1 MENTTKELY
10 KIRFNFF
17 DRNTKK
23 NIYFCLNFLI
33 FFKKNFEMNFFHS
46 KNINLFLKSKFQQ
59 LS

>member
-1 MENTTKELY
+1 MENTIFL
-10 KIRFNFF
+10 FF
-17 DRNTKK
+17 L